1 MEESIEWHN
10 FAAMMRCYIAIVML
24 VVALSTYAEPA
35 HQKNIKLKEV
45 TVNARSRE
53 VLHTL
58 GYVRE
63 FSELTAGS
71 DTVFLF
77 REKWV
82 DFMLPSISVKRFK
95 GWNLPRILSSKS
107 YYHFTNAEGLDS
119 VSDRFS
125 HHFSWADW
133 MQIPGR
139 IKLPQNVYNG
149 NGTDTI
155 HGRYR
160 PTEIWRRADDRI
172 DLTVNVI
179 ADTTSRR
186 WVPALNSF
194 FQRGLDFER
203 FDVRYLLKDISGD
216 CLTPHNLDAM
226 TVTIESNGRG
236 RDLYKFNR
244 PQVAYYVRTY
254 AEMFVADREYI
265 SVRDAQKI
273 EQNPFTESELQ
284 RLVPADVSDL
294 DPAIISLIARV
305 NAIDTLAVK
314 TNLPVDQNIGS
325 LDLIPLTRK
334 QKIVRRL
341 RGMLGLPLK
350 KYDKSKKVF

>member
-1 MEESIEWHN
+1 M
-10 FAAMMRCYIAIVML
+10 
-24 VVALSTYAEPA
+24 ALCADAEPA
-35 HQKNIKLKEV
+35 QDRNIKLREV
-45 TVNARSRE
+45 TVNARSWE

-82 DFMLPSISVKRFK
+82 DFMLPSASVKRFK
-95 GWNLPRILSSKS
+95 GWSLPRILSSKS
-107 YYHFTNAEGLDS
+107 YYQFTNSAGLDS
-119 VSDRFS
+119 VSDRFN

-139 IKLPQNVYNG
+139 IKLPLNVYKG

-160 PTEIWRRADDRI
+160 PTEIWRRDGERI
-172 DLTVNVI
+172 DLTVNVM
-179 ADTTSRR
+179 ADTASRR

-236 RDLYKFNR
+236 RDLYRFSR
-244 PQVAYYVRTY
+244 PQVQYYIRTY
-254 AEMFVADREYI
+254 AEMYVADREYI
-265 SVRDAQKI
+265 SVKDAQKI
-273 EQNPFTESELQ
+273 ERDPFTESELQ
-284 RLVPADVSDL
+284 RLLPSEMSDL
-294 DPAIISLIARV
+294 APAILTLIARV
-305 NAIDTLAVK
+305 NAIDTLAVR
-314 TNLPVDQNIGS
+314 TNLPVDQNIGT